1 MFPILLLTMGG
12 GFIQPSTPTLEKTKP
27 ITFGQVFL
35 SFDVFQDVAHAT
47 GSTGSP

>member
-1 MFPILLLTMGG
+1 MFPTLLLTVEG
-12 GFIQPSTPTLEKTKP
+12 GFIQPSTQTLEKRKP

-35 SFDVFQDVAHAT
+35 AFDVFQDVAHAT